1 MEVLIIHDR
10 LEATESIKQVLL
22 DQDVDSSEIESALD
36 IRTARSFVRDKSYD
50 LIILDLTVPNVIG
63 RDQPSFAQVET
74 FLREIYEFEDLLAP
88 GDLIGISQEAE
99 ALALMQSG
107 LGLHF
112 MIALTE
118 DLDGNWKS
126 QLGDK
131 IKYSMRSTKSKQLS
145 MARKHGIDVL
155 LVTAMDK
162 EFAPYRTLFELN
174 DFPLFPG
181 VYSFVFT
188 DKLGT
193 LRNGIAFSVGA
204 SGQASAASRTQSL
217 ISWFRPRVALMSGYC
232 GGVKQQVQLGDLCFF
247 ESTAPWD
254 YGKWSETRD
263 ENGNLVSEQFSSRP
277 TALTLNDQ
285 QLRNAARH
293 LVESSGDMSRQETET
308 VNQLAPL
315 PSISP
320 QFRLTQ
326 AASGSAV
333 VANDT
338 IISQIIGLNDAI
350 RAVDMESFGFYDAC
364 LNTFVAKP
372 RFLCLKAVSDF
383 CNGEKGDDYHSV
395 CSYLSAITVRRLLME
410 RIEF

>member
-10 LEATESIKQVLL
+10 FEATESIKQVLV
-22 DQDVDSSEIESALD
+22 DQEVDESQITSASD

-50 LIILDLTVPNVIG
+50 LIILDLTVPNVTG

-99 ALALMQSG
+99 ALKLMQSG

-131 IKYSMRSTKSKQLS
+131 IKYSMRSTNSKQLS

-162 EFAPYRTLFELN
+162 EFAPYRTLFGLN

-181 VYSFVFT
+181 VYSFVFS
-188 DKLGT
+188 DKSGT
-193 LRNGIAFSVGA
+193 VRNGIAFSVGA

-232 GGVKQQVQLGDLCFF
+232 GGVKGQVQLGDLCFF

-277 TALTLNDQ
+277 TALTLNDP

-293 LVESSGDMSRQETET
+293 LAESSGDMSWQETEA
-308 VNQLAPL
+308 VNQLAPI

-320 QFRLTQ
+320 RFRLTQ

-338 IISQIIGLNDAI
+338 IISQIVGLNDAI

>member
-1 MEVLIIHDR
+1 MEVLIVHDR
-10 LEATESIKQVLL
+10 LDATESIKQVLL
-22 DQDVDSSEIESALD
+22 DQEVDERLITSASD

-50 LIILDLTVPNVIG
+50 LIILDLTVPNFAG

-99 ALALMQSG
+99 ALTLMQSG

-118 DLDGNWKS
+118 DPDGNWKS

-131 IKYSMRSTKSKQLS
+131 IKYSMRSTNSKQLS

-155 LVTAMDK
+155 LITAMDK
-162 EFAPYRTLFELN
+162 EFAPYKDLFELN

-188 DKLGT
+188 DKSGAV
-193 LRNGIAFSVGA
+193 RNGVAFSVGA

-232 GGVKQQVQLGDLCFF
+232 GGVKDEVELGDLCFF

-263 ENGNLVSEQFSSRP
+263 KDDNLVSEQFSSRP
-277 TALTLNDQ
+277 TALALNDQ
-285 QLRNAARH
+285 QLRNAARC
-293 LVESSGDMSRQETET
+293 LVEKSGDMGWKEADT
-308 VNQLAPL
+308 VHQLAPV
-315 PSISP
+315 PSLSP
-320 QFRLTQ
+320 RFRLTQ

-350 RAVDMESFGFYDAC
+350 RAVDMESYGFYDAC

-383 CNGEKGDDYHSV
+383 CNGEKGDDYHNV
-395 CSYLSAITVRRLLME
+395 CSYLSATTVKRLLLE
-410 RIEF
+410 FIEF